1 MKEEILPINLLRFLA
16 ALSILFV
23 HKFASLIEI
32 GYLPHFLSFLIPF
45 SEYGYLGVNLFF
57 LISGFVITLS
67 SEGRTV
73 GQFISARFIRLFPI
87 FWICVSITSL
97 ITLFLSNEHISL
109 LKFAANLTM
118 TPEYF
123 GANSFIDGSYWTL
136 GIELRFYMFIAFI
149 LLVRAFVAT
158 SLQKIALYLTV
169 PLLYLT
175 LYFNPYSISLIDN
188 IFLNIFYY
196 FGSEYAQYFIA
207 GILFY
212 GIYKNNKSLYHYGAI
227 AICYLVAVIRAIN
240 AAYTNNSPTIITIF
254 ITLFFVVFLAIS
266 LQKIP
271 NTSFSFLGN
280 HYRKIL
286 ITLGAITYPLYLLHS
301 KIMSLLIDVLEKKDL
316 PNYIANILL
325 LYTVLSLVYLVNKLD
340 IYIRSVWSR
349 SHIVKGILERLNIPI
364 LRKIL

>member
-301 KIMSLLIDVLEKKDL
+301 KIMQLLTDTFINHAI
-316 PNYIANILL
+316 PSYIASPLL
-325 LYTVLSLVYLVNKLD
+325 LFIMISLILFVNNVDFTINTYWKKS
-340 IYIRSVWSR
+340 SV
-349 SHIVKGILERLNIPI
+349 IKGILARSNHPW
-364 LRKIL
+364 LRRVL